1 MPNPIRRL
9 EGIFPILSMPFLD
22 DDGVDLD
29 SLVAQAEWLSKTGVD
44 GVGFGFGS
52 EIYRLTDAER
62 DTALAAVARALA
74 GRLPIIAAT
83 SANSTRAT
91 ALRSEAARD
100 AGADILMITPPAFV
114 SPTPDDLLTHYATVA
129 DRVRLPIIVQD
140 APGMTAVTMSE
151 DLLVRLAREIDL
163 VVAVKIEALPP
174 APKVGTVA
182 AHIGD
187 AASVLGGA
195 GGIDFAHELARGAHG
210 TIPGAALPE
219 LFVAVYQ
226 HARAGRLAE
235 ARSIFN
241 RYLPLL
247 ALSARTTDTFLF
259 TQKEILR
266 RRGILPTAHMRSPSE
281 RLDGAYA
288 GELEAM
294 LNELELANLGPSWDI
309 RLNCNMQEEDSHATT
324 ETHRPA

>member
-1 MPNPIRRL
+1 MTSQITRL
-9 EGIFPILSMPFLD
+9 DGIIPILSMPFHD
-22 DDGVDLD
+22 DDTIDLD
-29 SLVAQAEWLSKTGVD
+29 RLVAQAEWLTETGVR

-52 EIYRLTDAER
+52 EIFRLTDAER
-62 DTALAAVARALA
+62 DLALSTVARALA

-91 ALRSEAARD
+91 LSRSEAARD
-100 AGADILMITPPAFV
+100 AGATVLMITPPAFA
-114 SPTPDDLLTHYATVA
+114 SPSPDDLVHHYQTIATTIG
-129 DRVRLPIIVQD
+129 LPIIVQD

-151 DLLVRLAREIDL
+151 DLLARLAREIDL

-174 APKVGTVA
+174 APKVGAVA
-182 AHIGD
+182 ARIGD

-219 LFVAVYQ
+219 LFVAVYN
-226 HARAGRLAE
+226 HARTGNHPA
-235 ARSIFN
+235 ARTLFN

-247 ALSARTTDTFLF
+247 ALSSRTMDTFLF

-266 RRGILPTAHMRSPSE
+266 RRGILPTAPMRRPSE
-281 RLDGAYA
+281 QFDAEYLRELDTLLGDLELDGLGRHWNPA
-288 GELEAM
+288 G
-294 LNELELANLGPSWDI
+294 
-309 RLNCNMQEEDSHATT
+309 
-324 ETHRPA
+324 HRPNHGCPSSM